1 MSLTDLKRRKKKSP
15 QDCLSVDD
23 FIEDANNY
31 AFGQQSAVSRNRKK
45 LKQAQLNGLNKH
57 STKIFKH
64 ATFSM
69 TEDAIIV
76 LDDLATQSEISK
88 SRLLRILI
96 HDFFDKCDS
105 EKSQIISNSED

>member
-15 QDCLSVDD
+15 RDSISVDD

-31 AFGQQSAVSRNRKK
+31 AFGQQSAVSRNKKK
-45 LKQAQLNGLNKH
+45 LKQAQLNGLDKH

-64 ATFSM
+64 ATFSL

-76 LDDLATQSEISK
+76 LDDLATQSKIAK

-96 HDFFDKCDS
+96 HDFFDKCDT
-105 EKSQIISNSED
+105 EKRQIISNSED